1 MYNSIRESPILKS
14 DKKQVSESIST
25 LVQTLTTIVATVVA
39 GSRSTSLATLPYT
52 SLLSG
57 IKGCTEDPVRDYHG
71 VWPMAHGF
79 THRRQSSVQT
89 PTTNGGTRNN

>member
-52 SLLSG
+52 SLLPG
-57 IKGCTEDPVRDYHG
+57 IKGCTEDRFVTMEYGPWLHPSPIAGNR
-71 VWPMAHGF
+71 F
-79 THRRQSSVQT
+79 
-89 PTTNGGTRNN
+89 TTNGGTRNN